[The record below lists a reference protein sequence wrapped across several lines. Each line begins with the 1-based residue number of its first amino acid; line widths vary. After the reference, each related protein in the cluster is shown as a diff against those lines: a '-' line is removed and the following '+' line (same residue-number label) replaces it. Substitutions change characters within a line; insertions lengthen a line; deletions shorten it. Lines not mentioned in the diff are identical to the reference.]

1 MEQGLY
7 LPNISSDQARMIG
20 YHDKFAAFDFSHQ
33 DGFPVNLVL
42 KEPELHP
49 TSHPKES
56 AC

>member
-7 LPNISSDQARMIG
+7 LPNIGSDQARMIG
-20 YHDKFAAFDFSHQ
+20 CHDKFAAFDFSHQ
-33 DGFPVNLVL
+33 DGFPVNLVS